1 MLTPMKIAPATAA
14 QTPAAWVRRV
24 AVIAKARFLS
34 LLGWS
39 PDGCSTVSRRLGT
52 GVVLAHH
59 HMM

>member
-1 MLTPMKIAPATAA
+1 MGWLMLTPIKIAPAIAA

-24 AVIAKARFLS
+24 AVMAMASSFLS
-34 LLGWS
+34 GLL
-39 PDGCSTVSRRLGT
+39 VSRRLGT